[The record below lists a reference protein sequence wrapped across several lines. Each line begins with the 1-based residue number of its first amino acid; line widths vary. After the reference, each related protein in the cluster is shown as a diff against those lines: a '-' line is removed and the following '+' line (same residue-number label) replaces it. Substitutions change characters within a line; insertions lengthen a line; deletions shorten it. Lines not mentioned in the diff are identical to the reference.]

1 MVLRAGTQ
9 CLTRIATRKAT
20 LGWGGA
26 ITVGLAA
33 VSWRSISSHVA
44 CGDIRRSS
52 INSRFLRSFFSASS
66 FTANTMTLTPPQAPP
81 LWSHSADD
89 ITKLTKESIETYRKV
104 MDKVGALEPKDATF
118 ESVRLHLIDIF
129 HTNLSYSLFPGICAC
144 PRRRTLSQP
153 SITHLDR
160 LHSREQTQHSKQ

>member
-9 CLTRIATRKAT
+9 CLARIATRKTA

-44 CGDIRRSS
+44 CGDIRPKSS
-52 INSRFLRSFFSASS
+52 INSRFLRSFFSASP

-81 LWSHSADD
+81 LWDHSTDD
-89 ITKLTKESIETYRKV
+89 ITKLTKESIETYRKA
-104 MDKVGALEPKDATF
+104 MDRIGALEPKDATF
-118 ESVRLHLIDIF
+118 ESVSLHLVDIF
-129 HTNLSYSLFPGICAC
+129 QTSLSSSFFPGICAC
-144 PRRRTLSQP
+144 P
-153 SITHLDR
+153 
-160 LHSREQTQHSKQ
+160 